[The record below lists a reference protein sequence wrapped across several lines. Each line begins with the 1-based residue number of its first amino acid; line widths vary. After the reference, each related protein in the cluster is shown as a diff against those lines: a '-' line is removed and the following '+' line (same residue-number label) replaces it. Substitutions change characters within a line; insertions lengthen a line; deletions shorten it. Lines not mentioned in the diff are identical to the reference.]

1 MTVSA
6 LITIIN
12 RAIRRTRPIAR
23 IDLDVFG
30 PNRTRRAVYLMIGCS
45 LFLGAPAND
54 DGPGRAA

>member
-1 MTVSA
+1 MRTLLSF
-6 LITIIN
+6 IE
-12 RAIRRTRPIAR
+12 RTRRKSAPRAR

-30 PNRTRRAVYLMIGCS
+30 PNRTRRAVYLMVGCS